1 MTVTARPIRVL
12 LADDHPVVRRGLG
25 LILDAEPDF
34 TVVAFAADGVE
45 AVAAGMRGLAD
56 LAVLDIA
63 MPRMTGLQAARQLA
77 RRCPGLVMLMLSMHD
92 SEQYLLEAARAGAAG
107 YVLKSV
113 ADRDLIAACHA
124 VMRGESFPHP
134 GMTGSVIEAALR
146 RPGGTPSTDRLLSA
160 REEEVVKLIAEG
172 HSGREIAELLVIS
185 AKTVERHRANILQK
199 LGLRDRVDLVRYAI
213 RSGLTEP

>member
-1 MTVTARPIRVL
+1 MTAAQRPIRVL
-12 LADDHPVVRRGLG
+12 LADDHTVVRRGLG

-34 TVVAFAADGVE
+34 TVVALAADGAE
-45 AVAAGMRGLAD
+45 AIAAATAGGVD

-92 SEQYLLEAARAGAAG
+92 SEQYLLEAKRAGAAG

-113 ADRDLIAACHA
+113 ADRDLIAACRA

-134 GMTGSVIEAALR
+134 GMTGSVIAAALR
-146 RPGGTPSTDRLLSA
+146 HRGGVLADDRVLSA

-213 RSGLTEP
+213 RAGLTEP

>member
-1 MTVTARPIRVL
+1 MTAAQRPIRVL
-12 LADDHPVVRRGLG
+12 LADDHTVVRRGLG

-34 TVVAFAADGVE
+34 TVVALAADGAE
-45 AVAAGMRGLAD
+45 AIAAATAGGVD

-92 SEQYLLEAARAGAAG
+92 SEQYLLEAKRAGAAG

-113 ADRDLIAACHA
+113 ADRDLIAACRA
-124 VMRGESFPHP
+124 VMRGEPFPHP
-134 GMTGSVIEAALR
+134 GMTGSVIAAALR
-146 RPGGTPSTDRLLSA
+146 HRGGVLADDRVLSA

-213 RSGLTEP
+213 RAGLTEP

>member
-1 MTVTARPIRVL
+1 MTAAQRPIRVL

-34 TVVAFAADGVE
+34 TVVALAADGAE
-45 AVAAGMRGLAD
+45 AIAAATAGGVD

-92 SEQYLLEAARAGAAG
+92 SEQYLLEAKRAGAAG

-113 ADRDLIAACHA
+113 ADRDLIAACRA
-124 VMRGESFPHP
+124 VMAGESFPHP
-134 GMTGSVIEAALR
+134 GMTGSVIAAALR
-146 RPGGTPSTDRLLSA
+146 HRGGAPSDDRVLSA